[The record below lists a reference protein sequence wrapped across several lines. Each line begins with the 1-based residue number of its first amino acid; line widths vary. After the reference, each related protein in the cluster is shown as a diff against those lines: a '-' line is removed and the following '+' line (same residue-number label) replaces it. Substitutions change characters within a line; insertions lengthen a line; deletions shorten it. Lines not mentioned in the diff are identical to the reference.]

1 VRGRPE
7 DAGHEEA
14 GGGVS
19 HTERDLE
26 VHEPVPLADEASP
39 FGMDA
44 GRARRAW
51 LAHMRHELRAPANAI
66 LDYSDLLLE
75 DSASFGLGELAA
87 ELEKIQAAGQSLVQ
101 LVDQLLDPELV
112 KRQLHLDAE
121 AFGAKVRHDL
131 RTPLNAVIGYSE
143 MVLEDTDE
151 SGPEQLVTQVRN
163 IHAAGKKLL
172 ALIDDLVRFPGVD
185 AGPVDA
191 SLAPSPPGDP
201 HPALDRGNSLGN
213 PFTDPERASS
223 ASMIHDVLTAIR
235 PLEEGTARVSGAG
248 GSLLVVD
255 DSDTGRDLLSRRL
268 EREGYRVTPASN
280 GREAL
285 ERLRAEPFDLVLLD
299 ILMPEMNGYQVLE
312 RMKGDPAL
320 RHLPVIMIS
329 ALDEIDAVVRC
340 IEMGAEDY
348 LSKPFSPVLLRAR
361 IGACLEKKR
370 LRDQEQRTHQALIES
385 QQRLAAEL
393 AEAAEYV
400 RSLLPAPLSGE
411 LATEWQFVP
420 SSQLGGDSFGYHWID
435 AEHFAIYLLD
445 ACGHGV
451 GPALLSVSAM
461 NCLRAQMLP
470 DTDFCQPGEVLRALN
485 RTFQMREQNNTYFTI
500 WYGVY
505 HRGERR
511 LTYASGG
518 HPPAILLPGGA
529 CAAVPLRTRGPIIGA
544 LPDVPYKSESCVLEQ
559 PSRLFVFSDGAYEVT
574 RPDGAMLT
582 LDEFTALLSQPP
594 EPGVA
599 TVDRVLHAIQE
610 LHGSSSLEDD
620 FSLVQVTFG

>member
-1 VRGRPE
+1 M
-7 DAGHEEA
+7 
-14 GGGVS
+14 S
-19 HTERDLE
+19 HAERDLE
-26 VHEPVPLADEASP
+26 VREPVPLADGAAHSE
-39 FGMDA
+39 MDG
-44 GRARRAW
+44 GRVRRAW
-51 LAHMRHELRAPANAI
+51 LAHMRHELRAPAAAI
-66 LDYSDLLLE
+66 LDYSQLLLE
-75 DSASFGLGELAA
+75 DSASSGLGEFAA
-87 ELEKIQAAGQSLVQ
+87 ELEKIQSAGQCLVQ
-101 LVDQLLDPELV
+101 LVDQLLDPEQV
-112 KRQLHLDAE
+112 KGQLHLDAE
-121 AFGAKVRHDL
+121 AFGAKIRHDL

-143 MVLEDTDE
+143 MVLEDADD
-151 SGPEQLVTQVRN
+151 SGLEHLVTQVRN

-172 ALIDDLVRFPGVD
+172 ALIDDLVRFPSVE
-185 AGPVDA
+185 AGKA
-191 SLAPSPPGDP
+191 ASPPAPGRDAAERLAVQP
-201 HPALDRGNSLGN
+201 TIGPGAGSREPGAASEAS
-213 PFTDPERASS
+213 FT
-223 ASMIHDVLTAIR
+223 ASMIRDVITTIR
-235 PLEEGTARVSGAG
+235 PLEEGPARVLGLG

-255 DSDTGRDLLSRRL
+255 DSDSGRDLLARRL
-268 EREGYRVTPASN
+268 EREGYRVTPARN

-320 RHLPVIMIS
+320 RHVPVIMIS
-329 ALDEIDAVVRC
+329 ALDELDAVVRC

-370 LRDQEQRTHQALIES
+370 LRDQEQRTHQALVES
-385 QQRLAAEL
+385 QQRLAVEL

-400 RSLLPAPLSGE
+400 RSLLPPPLSGAP
-411 LATEWQFVP
+411 ATEWQFVP

-435 AEHFAIYLLD
+435 ADHFAIYLLD

-470 DTDFCQPGEVLRALN
+470 GTDFCQPGEVLRALN
-485 RTFQMREQNNTYFTI
+485 RTFQMRAQNDTYFTI

-518 HPPAILLPGGA
+518 HPPAILLPGRAGG
-529 CAAVPLRTRGPIIGA
+529 AVPLRTRGPIIGA

-582 LDEFTALLSQPP
+582 LDELTALLSQPP

-610 LHGSSSLEDD
+610 LHGSPSLEDD

>member
-1 VRGRPE
+1 M
-7 DAGHEEA
+7 
-14 GGGVS
+14 S
-19 HTERDLE
+19 HAERDLE
-26 VHEPVPLADEASP
+26 THEPVPLAGETARSE
-39 FGMDA
+39 MDA
-44 GRARRAW
+44 GRVRRAW

-66 LDYSDLLLE
+66 LDYSQLLLE
-75 DSASFGLGELAA
+75 DSASFGLGDFAA
-87 ELEKIQAAGQSLVQ
+87 ELEKIQGAGQCLVQ
-101 LVDQLLDPELV
+101 LVDQLLDPEQV
-112 KRQLHLDAE
+112 KGQLHLDAE

-143 MVLEDTDE
+143 MVLEDAGE
-151 SGPEQLVTQVRN
+151 SGLEHLVPQVQN

-172 ALIDDLVRFPGVD
+172 ALIDDLVRFPSVE
-185 AGPVDA
+185 AGPVD
-191 SLAPSPPGDP
+191 
-201 HPALDRGNSLGN
+201 
-213 PFTDPERASS
+213 SS
-223 ASMIHDVLTAIR
+223 VVTSAVSSMIRDVITTIR
-235 PLEEGTARVSGAG
+235 PLEGGSEWATGSLLPGAEPTGSRGCDGATKQDPSSRPVSPSPRLPVA
-248 GSLLVVD
+248 SLLVVD
-255 DSDTGRDLLSRRL
+255 DSDSGRDLLARRL
-268 EREGYRVTPASN
+268 EREGYRVTPARN

-285 ERLRAEPFDLVLLD
+285 ERLREEPFDLVLLD

-320 RHLPVIMIS
+320 RHVPVIMIS

-370 LRDQEQRTHQALIES
+370 LRDQEQRTHQALVES

-400 RSLLPAPLSGE
+400 RSLLPPPLSGAP
-411 LATEWQFVP
+411 ATEWQFVP

-435 AEHFAIYLLD
+435 ADHFAIYLLD

-470 DTDFCQPGEVLRALN
+470 GTDFCQPGEVLRALN
-485 RTFQMREQNNTYFTI
+485 RTFQMRAQNDTYFTI

-505 HRGERR
+505 HRAERR

-518 HPPAILLPGGA
+518 HPPAILLAGPDTSDPR
-529 CAAVPLRTRGPIIGA
+529 AVPLRTRGPIIGA
-544 LPDVPYKSESCVLEQ
+544 LPDVPYKSESCVLER

-574 RPDGAMLT
+574 RPDGTMLT
-582 LDEFTALLSQPP
+582 LDEFTAILSRPP
-594 EPGVA
+594 EPGIA
-599 TVDRVLHAIQE
+599 MVDRVLQTIQE
-610 LHGSSSLEDD
+610 LCGSGSLEDD
-620 FSLVQVTFG
+620 FSLVQVTFP